1 MKYKIAIS
9 ICALVLTSCS
19 SGSSSNPD
27 NDTDEATEIASET
40 DPGTTTNAS
49 SGTSLFA
56 NGFRLARRTSEL
68 NVQGFERTTFTDYD
82 YDFENSTITL
92 SRTTSGDDAEPE
104 LSTLLIDDAGN
115 LVGGSFS
122 FSFGQITNGE
132 TDYELSYNATGMV
145 VEYRESQFN
154 ITTFNYID
162 DQLDNI
168 VHQLPGLVTTHRF
181 EYDAQGQ
188 RIASTDGVTSVTTS
202 YLYNAEGQL
211 TSANEINQFGEELVS
226 YEFAYDENGNHISTL
241 TFTSIGTLVST
252 ETFFYEASSE
262 TVFNHGIMRQAVEPF
277 ETTNAVYVR

>member
-104 LSTLLIDDAGN
+104 LSTHLN
-115 LVGGSFS
+115 
-122 FSFGQITNGE
+122 
-132 TDYELSYNATGMV
+132 
-145 VEYRESQFN
+145 R
-154 ITTFNYID
+154 
-162 DQLDNI
+162 
-168 VHQLPGLVTTHRF
+168 
-181 EYDAQGQ
+181 
-188 RIASTDGVTSVTTS
+188 
-202 YLYNAEGQL
+202 
-211 TSANEINQFGEELVS
+211 
-226 YEFAYDENGNHISTL
+226 
-241 TFTSIGTLVST
+241 
-252 ETFFYEASSE
+252 
-262 TVFNHGIMRQAVEPF
+262 
-277 ETTNAVYVR
+277 